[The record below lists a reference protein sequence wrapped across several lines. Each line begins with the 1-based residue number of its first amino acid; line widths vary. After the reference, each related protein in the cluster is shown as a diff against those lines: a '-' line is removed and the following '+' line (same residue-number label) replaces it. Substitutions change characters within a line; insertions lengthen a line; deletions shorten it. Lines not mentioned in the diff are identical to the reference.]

1 MPISTPDASAFTRLK
16 KLSSAQAQTPQNTV
30 KPLTHLFQTYI
41 PTAGVTDFLSSTN
54 QNKSVPAFLRQL
66 PTTRSLNNNVTY
78 IRTPYIR

>member
-16 KLSSAQAQTPQNTV
+16 KLSSAQAQTPENTI
-30 KPLTHLFQTYI
+30 KPLTHLYQPYI
-41 PTAGVTDFLSSTN
+41 PTAGVNDFLSSTN
-54 QNKSVPAFLRQL
+54 QNKVVPAFLRQL

>member
-1 MPISTPDASAFTRLK
+1 MPITTPDASAFTRLK
-16 KLSSAQAQTPQNTV
+16 KLSSAQAQTPQNTI
-30 KPLTHLFQTYI
+30 KPLTHLYQPYI

-66 PTTRSLNNNVTY
+66 PTTRSLTNRVVY